1 VPLLK
6 ATLDAPAWRAM
17 SYGARNLYVALKRR
31 VPKGRNR
38 AYLSYRHAQ
47 TEIGAK
53 SPRMIQ
59 EWFKELEH
67 YGFIILVQHGCLGV
81 EGKGKSPHWRLTELG
96 MTSKASAD
104 GIFEPPTNEFMKWNG
119 TASKAREARWP
130 KNKIPHPRGK
140 QCAPAWE
147 AVKRRSAP
155 A

>member
-1 VPLLK
+1 
-6 ATLDAPAWRAM
+6 
-17 SYGARNLYVALKRR
+17 
-31 VPKGRNR
+31 
-38 AYLSYRHAQ
+38 
-47 TEIGAK
+47 
-53 SPRMIQ
+53 MIQ

-119 TASKAREARWP
+119 TAFKAREARWP

-147 AVKRRSAP
+147 ALVHPRGKQSNGEVHPRRQHKDAEKRTRVGNITS
-155 A
+155 